1 MLKITNKSSSL
12 FYPPTKETDVTHHKR
27 RMKLKGTR
35 VVIRHCKDFCKP
47 TVDADYKTLVLVNIA
62 RWPSL
67 EIVLL
72 KVSGIKCF
80 KFGCFLYFSVH
91 VVAGTSKN
99 YHEETVV
106 ADVPPT
112 PLHPSNVQVFHEVN

>member
-1 MLKITNKSSSL
+1 MRT
-12 FYPPTKETDVTHHKR
+12 FVYPLV
-27 RMKLKGTR
+27 
-35 VVIRHCKDFCKP
+35 DF
-47 TVDADYKTLVLVNIA
+47 DYKTLFLVNSA

-67 EIVLL
+67 EMVLL

-80 KFGCFLYFSVH
+80 KSGCFLYFSVH

-106 ADVPPT
+106 ANVPPA